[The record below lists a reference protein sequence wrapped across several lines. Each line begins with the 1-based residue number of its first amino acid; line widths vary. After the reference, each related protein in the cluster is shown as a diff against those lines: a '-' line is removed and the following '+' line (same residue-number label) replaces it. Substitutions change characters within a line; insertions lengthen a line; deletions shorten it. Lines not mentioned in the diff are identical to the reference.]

1 MYISSSF
8 ISNIL
13 DLLRCLEDNY
23 SMLIS
28 DIQKGSINSK
38 LGLDS
43 QTRKILNNMLEPD
56 AAIADNSISPGRYV
70 FYMELRNVPSK
81 RLISSIENT
90 LDDELKK
97 SNLAYGRFRNSN
109 GLAPIKVVPLNCGS
123 FVKFKE
129 FLYSKGVS
137 KSQIKIPRVITT
149 NENLK
154 KLVKSQEIIY

>member
-56 AAIADNSISPGRYV
+56 AARAD
-70 FYMELRNVPSK
+70 F
-81 RLISSIENT
+81 
-90 LDDELKK
+90 LKNEFEK
-97 SNLAYGRFRNSN
+97 GAKGICRRIWPKLAYIATVTGANFS
-109 GLAPIKVVPLNCGS
+109 
-123 FVKFKE
+123 
-129 FLYSKGVS
+129 
-137 KSQIKIPRVITT
+137 
-149 NENLK
+149 
-154 KLVKSQEIIY
+154 IYDDKMYFTWN